1 MINFSLF
8 LNSRGRPKFLL
19 NFLSSV
25 WANTKFKDKIEV
37 IVRYDDDDEETHL
50 IANYQF
56 NLNIKFIKGSRPEN
70 MHKSCNEMANLAAGE
85 NLFVCN
91 DDMQILTPNWDEI
104 ALNKI
109 QKYKKEHNI
118 QDDIY
123 YCKTSCNSVD
133 RYVSKGY
140 CSFPMISKKATEI
153 LGFFMY
159 EEFKTIGGDVSIY
172 RVYDQIN
179 RVIDLTEIKIDH
191 ILHNSIQ
198 AISSK
203 DQTNTEYVK
212 KYYENYIDP
221 FSFDILKGV
230 QKLKNYIDA
239 NKKY

>member
-1 MINFSLF
+1 M
-8 LNSRGRPKFLL
+8 
-19 NFLSSV
+19 
-25 WANTKFKDKIEV
+25 EV
-37 IVRYDDDDEETHL
+37 IVRYDDDDEGTHS
-50 IANYQF
+50 IAKMQF
-56 NLNIKFIKGSRPEN
+56 NLNIKFINGSRPESL
-70 MHKSCNEMANLAAGE
+70 HKSFNEIIKLATGE

-91 DDMQILTPNWDEI
+91 DDIQMLTPNWDEI

-109 QKYKKEHNI
+109 QEYKKEHNI

-191 ILHNSIQ
+191 IFHNSIQ

-221 FSFDILKGV
+221 FSFDVSKEV

-239 NKKY
+239 NKKC